1 MSEMIINPTYTG
13 KQYWTTVVVSGLLL
27 SLLLSVAYTI
37 FYERLYVASSYLF
50 SIIYLIPFVWLSITL
65 AFFKNKFV
73 WSEFSYGKAFQM
85 SFISGLIGS
94 IIFSVVIYI
103 LYAYV
108 GIESRIGLY
117 ENGRQMRQLFS
128 PLATAIS
135 MLIINVILSLFYSL
149 IIAIF
154 ARKKD

>member
-1 MSEMIINPTYTG
+1 MIIEPTYTG
-13 KQYWTTVVVSGLLL
+13 KQYWLTTVISGLLL
-27 SLLLSVAYTI
+27 SVLLSLTYVI
-37 FYERLYVASSYLF
+37 FYQRLYVEFSYLF

-73 WSEFSYGKAFQM
+73 WSEFTFRQAFWM
-85 SFISGLIGS
+85 SFVSGIIGS
-94 IIFSVVIYI
+94 FLFAGVIYVI
-103 LYAYV
+103 YAHL
-108 GIESRIGLY
+108 GMESRIGLY

-154 ARKKD
+154 ARKKV

>member
-1 MSEMIINPTYTG
+1 MIFNPTYTG
-13 KQYWTTVVVSGLLL
+13 KQYWTTVIVSGLLL
-27 SLLLSVAYTI
+27 SLLLSTVYAI

-73 WSEFSYGKAFQM
+73 WSEFSYGKAFTM
-85 SFISGLIGS
+85 SFMSGIIGS
-94 IIFSVVIYI
+94 MCFSGVIYI

-108 GIESRIGLY
+108 GMESRMGLY
-117 ENGRQMRQLFS
+117 ENGRMMRELFS
-128 PLATAIS
+128 PKATAIS

>member
-1 MSEMIINPTYTG
+1 MIIIPTYTG
-13 KQYWTTVVVSGLLL
+13 KQYWTTIVVSGLLL
-27 SLLLSVAYTI
+27 CLLLSIAYTI

-94 IIFSVVIYI
+94 VIFSGVIYI

>member
-1 MSEMIINPTYTG
+1 MIINPTYTG